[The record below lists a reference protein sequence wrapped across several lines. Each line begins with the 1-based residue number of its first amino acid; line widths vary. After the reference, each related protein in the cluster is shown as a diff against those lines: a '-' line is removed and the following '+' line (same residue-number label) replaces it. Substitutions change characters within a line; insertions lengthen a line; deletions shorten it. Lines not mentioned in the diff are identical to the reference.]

1 MKKYT
6 PPPTLADLKKQRD
19 KLMISKENPN
29 RLKALINK
37 INHIEYGIIS

>member
-6 PPPTLADLKKQRD
+6 PPPTLADLKKERD

-29 RLKALINK
+29 RLKVLINK
-37 INHIEYGIIS
+37 INYIEYGI

>member
-6 PPPTLADLKKQRD
+6 PPPTLADLKKERD

-29 RLKALINK
+29 RLKQLTNK
-37 INHIEYGIIS
+37 INYIEYGI

>member
-29 RLKALINK
+29 RLKELINK
-37 INHIEYGIIS
+37 INYIEYGI

>member
-19 KLMISKENPN
+19 KLMISKENPS
-29 RLKALINK
+29 RLKTLINK
-37 INHIEYGIIS
+37 INYIEYGI